1 MSEIEKGTDIPQ
13 VVPVPEKSD
22 IAKREE
28 DILAFWDAERIFEK
42 SVEKDAP
49 RGEFTFYDG
58 PPFATGLPHHGHV
71 LPGTIKD
78 AIPRYRTM
86 RGYRVRRMWGW
97 DCHGLPLENIIEQ
110 EQGIR
115 NKREIEERGI
125 NNFVE
130 AARAAVLRYADDWRR
145 IIPRMGRWVDMEND
159 YKTMDTTYTES
170 VWWSFK
176 TLFEKGLVYEGY
188 KSMHLCPRCGTTLAN
203 FEVAQGYKDIE
214 DISVYVKLPLE
225 GEANTSLLVWT
236 TTPWTLPGNTAAAVH
251 NDIVY
256 VKVEHQGE
264 YLILAKE
271 KLDVIPGEANIIA
284 EFSGKE
290 LVGKKYE
297 PPFSYFKG
305 KSDLK
310 GKSKGWRI
318 YHAPYVTTDNG
329 TGAVHLAPAFGDV
342 DLDLAQKEGFPV
354 VHHVT
359 QDGLFTPD
367 VTDFAGL
374 LVKKKGAHQDT
385 DKRIVEALTHSGKL
399 FKQETIVHS
408 YPHCWRCDTPLL
420 VYAASSWFV
429 KVSKIKAQLIAANKT
444 IGWVPKHVGEG
455 RFHNL
460 LETAPDW
467 AISRAR
473 YWGAPLPMW
482 RNEKTGELQTLGS
495 IDELLTHV
503 KRSGNRYFVM
513 RHGQARSNV
522 EGFLDSGAVTTN
534 GLTDKGREQA
544 ASSAE
549 DLIGKGIDL
558 VVVSPVLRAQET
570 ADIVCRRLGLSPNVR
585 MTDERL
591 REDGFGTF
599 EGKSITEWTNRFPD
613 GKLDFFDSSHG
624 GESYADVRQRVG
636 AFLFELERRYTGKTI
651 LLVTHDTPGW
661 LLDGIARRKSVETLS
676 PESGTLFLKNAEVR
690 EIPFVPYPHNAKY
703 DLDLHRPYIDEITWG
718 DAVSGIW
725 RRVPD
730 VFDCWYE
737 SGAMPF
743 ASNHYPFEGK
753 ERFNPKRMFGLGS
766 RGYPADFIAES
777 IDQTRGWFYST
788 LVLGVALFGKTA
800 YRHVITN
807 GLVLAADGKKM
818 SKKLKNYTDVTL
830 IADRYGADA
839 LRYYLLSSS
848 LIRGEDLNFI
858 DRSVDEI
865 AKKLI
870 MRLDNVRSFYALYDD
885 KTVASPHSE
894 ALLDRWILSRLNE
907 LIAQS
912 TAGYEAYELD
922 VATRPIA
929 DFIDDLST
937 WYLRRSRDRFKG
949 DSADDAK
956 AARATLRFVL
966 TELSKVMAP
975 IMPFYSEY
983 LYRAVSPEGAPIS
996 VHLTEWPEGGS
1007 SDGELLS
1014 NMKTVREVVS
1024 LGLEARASANI
1035 KVRQPLASLTV
1046 CGKETLDDGYVA
1058 LVRDEINV
1066 KEIRFL
1072 SEGEGVELDVVI
1084 TPALRK
1090 EGMRRDVARLIQAFR
1105 KEQNLTV
1112 SDRPK
1117 LTLRTNAEGRTFVES
1132 IKTELCS
1139 DTGLA
1144 QLVVAESAEGAA
1156 NAKDLPFPI
1165 ELSLE
1170 PNV

>member
-1 MSEIEKGTDIPQ
+1 MPETNKGTDIPQ
-13 VVPVPEKSD
+13 DATVVEKSD

-28 DILAFWDAERIFEK
+28 EILEFWNAEGIFK
-42 SVEKDAP
+42 KTIEKDAP

-86 RGYRVRRMWGW
+86 RGYRVRRKWGW

-125 NNFVE
+125 ANFVE

-145 IIPRMGRWVDMEND
+145 IIPRMGRFVDMDDD
-159 YKTMDTTYTES
+159 YKTMDTSYTES

-176 TLFEKGLVYEGY
+176 TLFDKGLIYEGY

-225 GEANTSLLVWT
+225 GEQNTSLLVWT

-251 NDIVY
+251 NDIAY
-256 VKVEHQGE
+256 VKVEYQGE
-264 YLILAKE
+264 YLILAKDRIE
-271 KLDVIPGEANIIA
+271 VIPGTPTIVA
-284 EFSGKE
+284 EYTGKQ
-290 LVGKKYE
+290 LVGKKYQ
-297 PPFSYFKG
+297 PPFPYIKEKADSKG
-305 KSDLK
+305 KN
-310 GKSKGWRI
+310 KGWRI
-318 YHAPYVTTDNG
+318 YHASYVTTENG

-359 QDGLFTPD
+359 PDGLITED
-367 VTDFAGL
+367 VKEFAGL

-385 DKRIVEALTHSGKL
+385 DKKIVEALAHNGTL
-399 FKQETIVHS
+399 FKHETIVHS

-420 VYAASSWFV
+420 VYASSSWFV
-429 KVSKIKAQLIAANKT
+429 KVSSIKSKLVAANKN
-444 IGWVPKHVGEG
+444 IGWVPAHVGEG
-455 RFHNL
+455 RFNNL

-473 YWGAPLPMW
+473 YWGAPLPVW
-482 RNEKTGELQTLGS
+482 RNEKTKQLKTLGS
-495 IDELLTHV
+495 IDELLAHV
-503 KRSGNRYFVM
+503 KKSGNRYILM
-513 RHGQARSNV
+513 RHGQAQSNV
-522 EGFLDSGAVTTN
+522 EGFVSASDGVREN
-534 GLTDKGREQA
+534 RLTDAGRDQVKASAKELA
-544 ASSAE
+544 AF
-549 DLIGKGIDL
+549 GIDMI
-558 VVVSPVLRAQET
+558 VASPLLRTQET
-570 ADIVCRRLGLSPNVR
+570 AELVRAELGLPQSAL

-591 REDGFGTF
+591 REVSFGSF
-599 EGKSITEWTNRFPD
+599 EGKSAVHWSGQFATIGERFTKNVGD
-613 GKLDFFDSSHG
+613 GETYLDL
-624 GESYADVRQRVG
+624 RRRVG
-636 AFLFELERRYTGKTI
+636 DFMFEIERRYTGKNI
-651 LLVTHDTPGW
+651 LIVTHGSPAWNIDE
-661 LLDGIARRKSVETLS
+661 LARRTSVESLS
-676 PESGTLFLKNAEVR
+676 KLECER
-690 EIPFVPYPHNAKY
+690 EYLEPAQYHECFFTPYPHNAKY

-718 DAVSGIW
+718 DAISGIW

-753 ERFNPKRMFGLGS
+753 EAFDPKRMFGLMG

-839 LRYYLLSSS
+839 LRYYLLSSP

-858 DRSVDEI
+858 DRSVEEI
-865 AKKLI
+865 AKKLV

-885 KTVASPHSE
+885 ATEASAESPV
-894 ALLDRWILSRLNE
+894 LLDRWILGRLNQ
-907 LIAQS
+907 LIEQS

-949 DSADDAK
+949 DNPQDAS
-956 AARATLRFVL
+956 AARATLRHVL
-966 TELSKVMAP
+966 LTLAKSMAP
-975 IMPFYSEY
+975 IMPFYAEY
-983 LYRAVSPEGAPIS
+983 LYRSIRDEKSPIS
-996 VHLTEWPEGGS
+996 VHLCEWPKPGVYDEAMLA
-1007 SDGELLS
+1007 D
-1014 NMKTVREVVS
+1014 MQTTREVVS
-1024 LGLEARASANI
+1024 LGLEARSAANI

-1046 CGKETLDDGYVA
+1046 YGRAPLSEGYQA
-1058 LVRDEINV
+1058 LVRDEVNV
-1066 KEIRFL
+1066 KEVRFAPD
-1072 SEGEGVELDVVI
+1072 GEGASLDTVL
-1084 TPALRK
+1084 TPALKEEGDLREIIRAVQGARK
-1090 EGMRRDVARLIQAFR
+1090 EH
-1105 KEQNLTV
+1105 NLLVT
-1112 SDRPK
+1112 DRPHTTIVASSELYAVAK
-1117 LTLRTNAEGRTFVES
+1117 KHEAHIQKVTGAGALTLEQGEGSAVEVR
-1132 IKTELCS
+1132 L
-1139 DTGLA
+1139 G
-1144 QLVVAESAEGAA
+1144 
-1156 NAKDLPFPI
+1156 
-1165 ELSLE
+1165 
-1170 PNV
+1170 